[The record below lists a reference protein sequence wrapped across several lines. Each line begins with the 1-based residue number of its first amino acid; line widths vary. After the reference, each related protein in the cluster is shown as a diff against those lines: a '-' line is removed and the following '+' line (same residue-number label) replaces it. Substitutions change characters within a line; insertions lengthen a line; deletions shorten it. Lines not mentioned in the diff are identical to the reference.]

1 MENEKFKLDEI
12 LYNYLIEYMPEER
25 RNQILEI
32 IDVLDELNDLGTFNI
47 AFDLEELEAECIT
60 IIEEN
65 SDQPYDIIIDML
77 TVKFK
82 FTFIDYLS
90 AIGFTMDDD
99 ITFTQIKEMF
109 NTIEIILTL
118 DAEAVDEAYT
128 IITNQEQEPVEMICN
143 LLDNYSPLSYLDF
156 FNIIEN
162 VDESLIDNLKD
173 RFELIIFRNNPEIDE
188 NIKKIIEKIGKVDH
202 NYYSTRIV
210 NQAIQ
215 EGISYD
221 TIEDN
226 LKTLYSNLEILKNN
240 TSMVPFE
247 IVATFALSSDTRDN
261 IFECFKEYVNLE
273 SISWIG
279 EDNNKHMMINE
290 LVKELASKVQQE
302 ARR

>member
-1 MENEKFKLDEI
+1 MENEKFELDEI
-12 LYNYLIEYMPEER
+12 LAEYLNEYMPIER
-25 RNQILEI
+25 KNQILEI
-32 IDVLDELNDLGTFNI
+32 ISTLDELNDLGTFNI
-47 AFDLEELEAECIT
+47 SFDLEELETECIN

-65 SDQPYDIIIDML
+65 SNQPYDVIIDMI
-77 TVKFK
+77 TVKLK
-82 FTFIDYLS
+82 DTFLDYLN
-90 AIGFTMDDD
+90 AIGFTMDEDV
-99 ITFTQIKEMF
+99 TFSQIKEMF

-118 DAEAVDEAYT
+118 DVEAVDEAYS

-143 LLDNYSPLSYLDF
+143 LLDNYSPLTYLDF
-156 FNIIEN
+156 FNMVSE

-173 RFELIIFRNNPEIDE
+173 RFELIMFRNNPEIDE
-188 NIKKIIEKIGKVDH
+188 NIKRIIERIGNVDH

-215 EGISYD
+215 EGIAYD
-221 TIEDN
+221 TIENN
-226 LKTLYSNLEILKNN
+226 LKVLYSNLEILKNN
-240 TSMVPFE
+240 VNMVPFE

-261 IFECFKEYVNLE
+261 IFECFKENVNLE

-290 LVKELASKVQQE
+290 LVKDLASKVQQE

>member
-1 MENEKFKLDEI
+1 MENDKFELDEV
-12 LYNYLIEYMPEER
+12 LEGYLIEYMPEER

-32 IDVLDELNDLGTFNI
+32 INTLDELNDLGTFNI
-47 AFDLEELEAECIT
+47 SFDLEALEAECID
-60 IIEEN
+60 IIESN

-82 FTFIDYLS
+82 YTFIDFLS
-90 AIGFTMDDD
+90 AIGFTMDED
-99 ITFTQIKEMF
+99 INFSQIKEMF

-118 DAEAVDEAYT
+118 DSEAVDEAYT
-128 IITNQEQEPVEMICN
+128 ILTNQEQEPVEVICN
-143 LLDNYSPLSYLDF
+143 LLDNYSPFSYLDF

-162 VDESLIDNLKD
+162 VDDSLIDNLKD

-188 NIKKIIEKIGKVDH
+188 NIKKIIERITNVDH

-215 EGISYD
+215 EGLSYD
-221 TIEDN
+221 TIENN

-240 TSMVPFE
+240 VNMVPFE

-261 IFECFKEYVNLE
+261 IFENFKEHVNLE
-273 SISWIG
+273 SITWIG
-279 EDNNKHMMINE
+279 EDNAKHMMINE
-290 LVKELASKVQQE
+290 LVKDLASKVQQE